1 MLMHRVRVHATTPG
15 GTHITIDDK
24 LITGVTS
31 IEFRQSVGEVPQITL
46 TIMPEVTDLFED
58 FADVHLEL
66 TPSTVQGAAKTLRK
80 ALMDDSSLRKAFTSS
95 IRSVLDEQ
103 WKDTESAGFKN
114 RLAEK
119 IAERI
124 IGDDAA
130 K

>member
-1 MLMHRVRVHATTPG
+1 MLVHRVRVHGTAAG

-24 LITGVTS
+24 LITGVTNV
-31 IEFRQSVGEVPQITL
+31 EFSQGAGEVPQITL
-46 TIMPEVTDLFED
+46 TIVPEVTDLFED

-66 TPSTVQGAAKTLRK
+66 TPYTVQGAVKTLRK
-80 ALMDDSSLRKAFTSS
+80 ALMDDSSLRRAFASS

-124 IGDDAA
+124 IGDDVA